1 MRNVSFP
8 CWRLTAASHMLSHR
22 TKLAAGGECLEMRR
36 WLVGC
41 LRSSGAGLL
50 SDTAGLMTIWKWWSA
65 GGSVARTGCW
75 LLAAGCMSR
84 LWCLLVAQPGV
95 RRRECWSRHVATR
108 RWSSSLFWSYFL
120 LLVQHVDKMFHQSS
134 LLAHRRSNY
143 CCISSC
149 FHRAFKVLNFTVKMN
164 CRNLGKLQYKVSSS
178 EYIFIL
184 DCYISSQSFFGIFF
198 IRWIYSRWLGSLNW
212 T

>member
-1 MRNVSFP
+1 MSGDEEMIGWVSPQQRCRSPFRHS
-8 CWRLTAASHMLSHR
+8 WTDDHLKVM
-22 TKLAAGGECLEMRR
+22 KRR
-36 WLVGC
+36 WQCGQN
-41 LRSSGAGLL
+41 
-50 SDTAGLMTIWKWWSA
+50 
-65 GGSVARTGCW
+65 W

-84 LWCLLVAQPGV
+84 LWCLRVARSGV
-95 RRRECWSRHVATR
+95 RRRECLSRHVATR

-120 LLVQHVDKMFHQSS
+120 LLVQHVDKMFHQCS

-184 DCYISSQSFFGIFF
+184 DCYISSQSCFGIFF
-198 IRWIYSRWLGSLNW
+198 IRWIYGRWLGSLNW